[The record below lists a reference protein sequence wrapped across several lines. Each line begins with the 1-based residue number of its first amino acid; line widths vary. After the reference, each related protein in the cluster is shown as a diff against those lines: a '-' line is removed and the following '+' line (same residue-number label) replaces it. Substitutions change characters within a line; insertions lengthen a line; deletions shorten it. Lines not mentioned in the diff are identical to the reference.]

1 MVGRR
6 VVSKPSRSDEI
17 LDPDQQLQI
26 ADQVR
31 AQFDALAPKRPAKPN
46 RSEPDSTLPMPAG
59 DIAIPELDKLQSL
72 QSQVRDAV
80 FSETDKAEQ
89 EEFVET
95 HYYDE
100 LVSIDKQHHTTG
112 TGFIKVVR
120 EGDENG
126 YGYQLNNGQE
136 NGGNGFKAAVFKSN
150 PATNDWIP
158 SVEDQVQF
166 SSSKPNRSEG
176 D

>member
-26 ADQVR
+26 AEQVR

-46 RSEPDSTLPMPAG
+46 RSEPDSSLPMPAG
-59 DIAIPELDKLQSL
+59 DIPIPELDKLQSL
-72 QSQVRDAV
+72 RSQAV
-80 FSETDKAEQ
+80 FLETDKVEQ

-112 TGFIKVVR
+112 TGFIKV
-120 EGDENG
+120 GGENG
-126 YGYQLNNGQE
+126 YEFQLNQGQE
-136 NGGNGFKAAVFKSN
+136 NCSNGFKAAVFKTN
-150 PATNDWIP
+150 PGTNDWIP

>member
-72 QSQVRDAV
+72 QSQAV

-126 YGYQLNNGQE
+126 YGYQLNNG
-136 NGGNGFKAAVFKSN
+136 GNGFKAAVFKSN